1 MVTARPLRTP
11 ERFYTSTLEWA
22 RNAPGAQLEQG
33 QYLSWEAF
41 KEHNDSLGVTEELA
55 QEWFQTS
62 HDWRIQFQGLC
73 AYVGAAH
80 FQFVARK
87 QVLQSLVPLQ
97 MDRPMG
103 QVRTLDQKL
112 NEGGFLRLNTCEAL
126 VKHMGNRLAATPGM
140 AGPPAMAPPG
150 LRKRLAG
157 IPIVR
162 RSLMWV
168 YDRIFRLYFE

>member
-1 MVTARPLRTP
+1 
-11 ERFYTSTLEWA
+11 
-22 RNAPGAQLEQG
+22 
-33 QYLSWEAF
+33 
-41 KEHNDSLGVTEELA
+41 
-55 QEWFQTS
+55 
-62 HDWRIQFQGLC
+62 
-73 AYVGAAH
+73 VGAAH